1 MEIIAKSKY
10 IRTSPRK
17 LRLVA
22 NALRQLPASRALKI
36 LGQAQKRAASPLS
49 NTLKSAI
56 ANATAN
62 SGLKEED
69 LKIKNIQIGDG
80 PTYKRFRAVSKG
92 QAHSVVKRTSHITII
107 LEGEKK
113 ENKPTEKKG
122 GKPEVALEAPKA

>member
-22 NALRQLPASRALKI
+22 DAVKQMPASQALKI
-36 LGQAQKRAASPLS
+36 LVQVQKRAASPLS
-49 NTLKSAI
+49 STLKSAI

-62 SGLKEED
+62 LGLKEED
-69 LKIKNIQIGDG
+69 LKIKTIQIGTG

-92 QAHSVVKRTSHITII
+92 QAHSIVKRTSHITIV

-122 GKPEVALEAPKA
+122 GKSEVALEAPKA